1 VTDLATV
8 APAFVEMAHG
18 IVWASIATVD
28 GAGRPRTR
36 ILHPIW
42 EWDGE
47 QLRGWIA
54 TGPTPP
60 KRAHLEHSPF
70 VSCSYWSPTHD
81 TCVAECHA
89 AWALDDATRIETWA
103 RFKDGPE
110 PVGYDPAI
118 VPVWTEP
125 TADTF
130 AVLVLEPWKLRV
142 FPGTVLLGKG
152 GDVLTW
158 TAGRG

>member
-1 VTDLATV
+1 VSDLAEV
-8 APAFVEMAHG
+8 APAFVEMAHH
-18 IVWASIATVD
+18 IVWASVASVD
-28 GAGRPRTR
+28 GDGRPRSR

-60 KRAHLEHSPF
+60 KRAHLEHSPY
-70 VSCSYWSPTHD
+70 VSCSYWAPSHD
-81 TCVAECHA
+81 TCVAECRA
-89 AWALDDATRIETWA
+89 SWAFDDATRIETWD
-103 RFKDGPE
+103 RFKEGPE

-118 VPVWTEP
+118 VPAWPGP

-130 AVLVLEPWKLRV
+130 AVLLLEPWQLRV

-158 TAGRG
+158 TAARS